1 MSELNGG
8 IDALFVADVFRL
20 VDGRIAR
27 VNGAGRYLPLD
38 ASPTQIRLGARY
50 QQAWLRTFT
59 QDVFA

>member
-1 MSELNGG
+1 
-8 IDALFVADVFRL
+8 VFRI
-20 VDGRIAR
+20 VDGKIAR
-27 VNGAGRYLPLD
+27 VNGEVRYLPLD